1 MAVSESL
8 QKILRKVPDPRQA
21 SGQRHPLPAVLTLLV
36 VAVLAG
42 VRSQAAVVQFGR
54 DRGRGFC
61 RLLGFKKG
69 QCICPAMLHYLL
81 KRLEAAAFETA
92 IRQWLGRVVKNPQAL
107 CLDGKTLGGT
117 TCGGLPGVHLLS
129 VYAAQEGVALARLPV
144 GAKTNEHK
152 AALENLKILPLKGAV
167 VTGDAIFC
175 QRDLSAEVVRNGGDY
190 LWMVKANQPALREAI
205 ARTFAAPGPAK
216 AFPPYAASAGSGARR
231 G

>member
-8 QKILRKVPDPRQA
+8 QTILRRVPDPRQA
-21 SGQRHPLPAVLTLLV
+21 SGKRHSLPAVLTLLV

-42 VRSQAAVVQFGR
+42 ARSQAAVVQFGR
-54 DRGRGFC
+54 DHGRGFC

-69 QCICPAMLHYLL
+69 RCLCPAMLHYLL
-81 KRLEAAAFETA
+81 KRLEAAALETA
-92 IRQWLGRVVKNPQAL
+92 IRHWLSSVVKNPSDL

-129 VYAAQEGVALARLPV
+129 VYAAQEGVALARLSV
-144 GAKTNEHK
+144 DAKTNEHK
-152 AALENLKILPLKGAV
+152 AALESLKILPLKGAV

-175 QRDLSAEVVRNGGDY
+175 QRDLSAEVVREGGDY
-190 LWMVKANQPALREAI
+190 LWMVKDNQPALRETLA
-205 ARTFAAPGPAK
+205 ATFAAPEPAK
-216 AFPPYAASAGSGARR
+216 AFSPSAAGAGYGTRR